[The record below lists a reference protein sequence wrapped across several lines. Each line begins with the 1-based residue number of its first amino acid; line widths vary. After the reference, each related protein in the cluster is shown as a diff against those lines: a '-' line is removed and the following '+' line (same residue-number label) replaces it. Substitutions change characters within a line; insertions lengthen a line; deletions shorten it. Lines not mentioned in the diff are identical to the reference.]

1 MSLEAHIAVFCDFGR
16 NEEEHTMA
24 VASLTALLA
33 RKEASMQDMILA
45 MGDVLTGSDDK
56 LRARGT
62 LLLADIT
69 RDLSVGE
76 YHLPRCIPSDEN
88 NTRNLNYLF

>member
-1 MSLEAHIAVFCDFGR
+1 
-16 NEEEHTMA
+16 MA
-24 VASLTALLA
+24 IASLTQLLA

-62 LLLADIT
+62 LLLADVT
-69 RDLSVGE
+69 RDLSVGK
-76 YHLPRCIPSDEN
+76 YHMSNCVLSDES
-88 NTRNLNYLF
+88 